1 MFRPATNIETK
12 QADNIEDINLIANS
26 GRNCRKKLSLNT
38 LKKIKVPKEILP
50 PSIIDAT
57 GSNII
62 SEDDDIIMPL
72 YIKYIFTL
80 NMHWIKTF
88 GFNFSVDK
96 TKEIKIPEEI
106 DSNVFEKAAEI
117 KFYWLDFYLIFVA
130 DNKLPEELNAPH

>member
-1 MFRPATNIETK
+1 LFRPATNIETK

-80 NMHWIKTF
+80 NMH
-88 GFNFSVDK
+88 
-96 TKEIKIPEEI
+96 
-106 DSNVFEKAAEI
+106 
-117 KFYWLDFYLIFVA
+117 
-130 DNKLPEELNAPH
+130 